1 MHSRREGE
9 GGREVTLT
17 CRRQQNAL
25 EAVEKLLSGINQILR
40 SEDGRGGKGK
50 KKKKVS
56 YHIILECKPRR
67 ECHGAGTTNWM
78 ECELLPAWYCSPPIP
93 LTDKRP
99 GAAGMRGGGPRPGGL
114 SHR

>member
-25 EAVEKLLSGINQILR
+25 EAVEKLLYGINQILR
-40 SEDGRGGKGK
+40 SEDGRGEKA

-56 YHIILECKPRR
+56 YHTYSSANRSGHVTAPVLLIGWNVNSCRHDTVVRQFLSPINARAPLEC
-67 ECHGAGTTNWM
+67 
-78 ECELLPAWYCSPPIP
+78 
-93 LTDKRP
+93 
-99 GAAGMRGGGPRPGGL
+99 GAAGPAPGGL